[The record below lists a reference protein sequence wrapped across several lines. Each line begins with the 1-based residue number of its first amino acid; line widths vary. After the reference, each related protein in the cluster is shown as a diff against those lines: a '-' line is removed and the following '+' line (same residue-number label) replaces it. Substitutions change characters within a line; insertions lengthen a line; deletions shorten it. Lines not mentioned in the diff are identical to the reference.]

1 MVDKMVNNQENW
13 NRIDDVVISSSL
25 ASSYFPE
32 NNRNKE
38 KEELND
44 SPRMANNKVN
54 KTINN

>member
-44 SPRMANNKVN
+44 SLRIADDKVD
-54 KTINN
+54 KAINN

>member
-1 MVDKMVNNQENW
+1 MVDEVVNNQENW
-13 NRIDDVVISSSL
+13 NAIDDVVISSSIT
-25 ASSYFPE
+25 SSYFPE